1 MLSISA
7 QELTS
12 LIPGRHQGRARGLPG
27 GGGGQVDPQQVGH
40 HRPALAV
47 PRLRGRQGQTGS
59 LPGLE
64 MTVSQL
70 RTSGPEFTTT

>member
-7 QELTS
+7 LEWTIL
-12 LIPGRHQGRARGLPG
+12 LPGRHQGRARGLPG

-47 PRLRGRQGQTGS
+47 PRLWGRQGQTGS

-64 MTVSQL
+64 ITVSQL
-70 RTSGPEFTTT
+70 RTSGPEFIIT

>member
-1 MLSISA
+1 MLSIWA
-7 QELTS
+7 LEWTS
-12 LIPGRHQGRARGLPG
+12 LLPGGHQGRARGLPG

-64 MTVSQL
+64 ITVSQL
-70 RTSGPEFTTT
+70 RTSGPEFRIT